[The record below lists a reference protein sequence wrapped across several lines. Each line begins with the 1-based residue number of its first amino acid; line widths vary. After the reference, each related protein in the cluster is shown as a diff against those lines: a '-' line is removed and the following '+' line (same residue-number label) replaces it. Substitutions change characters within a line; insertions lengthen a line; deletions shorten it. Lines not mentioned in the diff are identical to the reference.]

1 MPWTSKLVIKADN
14 VPVTPI
20 QNFIPT
26 INIPIVPLH
35 SLEADNIGFV
45 AQPATFTFKMDV
57 LATGGSVAALTKL
70 ALARTPFTIE
80 ETEDGPDNFD
90 FTSIAFNQC
99 LITSMLHTAQPNAAP
114 VVTVSG
120 ICLQVVPTSRT
131 P

>member
-1 MPWTSKLVIKADN
+1 MSWTSKLVIKADN

-26 INIPIVPLH
+26 FTIPIVPLH
-35 SLEADNIGFV
+35 SLEADNVGFV

-57 LATGGSVAALTKL
+57 TATEGSVAALTKL

-90 FTSIAFNQC
+90 YTSIVFNQC
-99 LITSMLHTAQPNAAP
+99 LITSMVQNAQPGAAP
-114 VVTVSG
+114 YVTVSG
-120 ICLQVVPTSRT
+120 ICLQVVPTYRA
-131 P
+131 